1 MGKIVEKVKKFV
13 KSPKTRR
20 VAKATARLIKNS
32 GLAQQGV
39 DYINK
44 KVSKKT
50 KKDPFLDELREEV
63 YQEIS
68 KHTKPDVNS
77 NLFTNAYHFFNEADL
92 FSTKSSSRKKPN
104 TYQRLAAST
113 AKKSTPFAKSG
124 VDILTPRRANQLYD
138 FPNHISFPS
147 EKSSFR

>member
-50 KKDPFLDELREEV
+50 KKDRLLDELREKV
-63 YQEIS
+63 YKGIS
-68 KHTKPDVNS
+68 KHTKPSVNS
-77 NLFTNAYHFFNEADL
+77 NLVTSTMNFLDEADL
-92 FSTKSSSRKKPN
+92 FSRKNN

-124 VDILTPRRANQLYD
+124 IDILAPRRANQFYD
-138 FPNHISFPS
+138 FPNHVTFPP